1 MFLLPYKGILPTIG
15 NAVYIAPNAAVVG
28 DIHIGDNSNIWFNV
42 SMRGDVNYIRIGART
57 NIQDNSCIHVTRVTH
72 PTLIGDNVTIGH
84 SATLHGCVLEDAC
97 FVGMQAC
104 ILDGAVVETGAMV
117 AAGSLVTP
125 NKRVKSGALWG
136 GSPAKFLRP
145 LTPEEQAFIMISADN
160 YVRLGAEY
168 LGESPVEITA

>member
-1 MFLLPYKGILPTIG
+1 MHILPYKGILPTLG
-15 NAVYIAPNAAVVG
+15 NNVYIAPNAAVVG
-28 DIHIGDNSNIWFNV
+28 DIHIGDHSNIWFNV
-42 SMRGDVNYIRIGART
+42 SMRGDVNYIRIGTRT

-125 NKRVKSGALWG
+125 NKRVKSGELWG

-160 YVRLGAEY
+160 YVRLGHEY
-168 LGESPVEITA
+168 LES

>member
-1 MFLLPYKGILPTIG
+1 MRGRERKMPKHMRD
-15 NAVYIAPNAAVVG
+15 NAAPWQV
-28 DIHIGDNSNIWFNV
+28 
-42 SMRGDVNYIRIGART
+42 
-57 NIQDNSCIHVTRVTH
+57 
-72 PTLIGDNVTIGH
+72 LIPGRKGKE
-84 SATLHGCVLEDAC
+84 AA
-97 FVGMQAC
+97 
-104 ILDGAVVETGAMV
+104 GAMV

-125 NKRVKSGALWG
+125 NKRVKSGELWG